1 MEPTVHH
8 HDLINRSEPSYS

>member
-8 HDLINRSEPSYS
+8 HALINRS